1 MTNPTQVDQRRKH
14 LGSSNKRYTQ
24 TRSLKN
30 NFNIENKVIVLT
42 GGSGNLGSIYAE
54 YLISNGAKVC
64 NFDLTSPKDIN
75 KFDEKHYLF
84 LKTDVTD
91 KENISDSLKLVLEKF
106 GCPQGLINNA
116 ALDSPPGD
124 SELINGPFENYPE
137 EAWDKVIDVNLKSI
151 FLTCQI
157 IGKEMAENSGG
168 SIINISSH
176 YGLISPDQRIYNYR
190 ENFYKPIS
198 YSASKSGIFN
208 ITRYLSTYWGQQS
221 IRVNSL
227 TLGGVFDNQDEEFV
241 NNYSK
246 KVPLGRMAE
255 KHEYN
260 GVIHFLLSDASSYIT
275 GSNIVSDGGWTAW

>member
-1 MTNPTQVDQRRKH
+1 M
-14 LGSSNKRYTQ
+14 
-24 TRSLKN
+24 KN
-30 NFNIENKVIVLT
+30 NFNIENNVIILT

-75 KFDEKHYLF
+75 RFDEKHYLF

-106 GCPQGLINNA
+106 GCPQGLVNNA

-124 SELINGPFENYPE
+124 SDVINGPFEDYPE

-157 IGKEMAENSGG
+157 IGKEMADNSGG

-190 ENFYKPIS
+190 KNFYKPIS

-208 ITRYLSTYWGQQS
+208 ITRYLSTYWG
-221 IRVNSL
+221 N
-227 TLGGVFDNQDEEFV
+227 
-241 NNYSK
+241 
-246 KVPLGRMAE
+246 KV
-255 KHEYN
+255 
-260 GVIHFLLSDASSYIT
+260 
-275 GSNIVSDGGWTAW
+275 